1 MTIKR
6 KHELGEGGNCI
17 CPKCE
22 TIVLHKSG
30 TPCNETKCPKCDAK
44 MLRENSEHHKAL
56 LKKRSK

>member
-1 MTIKR
+1 MTLKR
-6 KHELGEGGNCI
+6 KHDMGDDGNCI

-22 TIVLHKSG
+22 TIVLHTSG
-30 TPCNETKCPKCDAK
+30 TPCNETKCPKCNAK